1 MSHYPIGVQRIKK
14 RTPGW
19 GRGDPLLELGFG
31 KLVAFLQ
38 TISGIFGSG
47 GPSVSVYTV
56 YTVYTGV
63 SIIYTILS
71 DFGVYTVSRI
81 YTILEDFGG
90 VYTLFFQVPGAVYT
104 VFSGFEKKNHDF
116 EGF

>member
-1 MSHYPIGVQRIKK
+1 MALYAPTYRA
-14 RTPGW
+14 R
-19 GRGDPLLELGFG
+19 
-31 KLVAFLQ
+31 
-38 TISGIFGSG
+38 
-47 GPSVSVYTV
+47 

-63 SIIYTILS
+63 GIYTILS

-116 EGF
+116 

>member
-1 MSHYPIGVQRIKK
+1 MYTLYTRIVF
-14 RTPGW
+14 TGA
-19 GRGDPLLELGFG
+19 GF
-31 KLVAFLQ
+31 K
-38 TISGIFGSG
+38 I
-47 GPSVSVYTV
+47 TV
-56 YTVYTGV
+56 F
-63 SIIYTILS
+63 IYTILS

-116 EGF
+116 GGF